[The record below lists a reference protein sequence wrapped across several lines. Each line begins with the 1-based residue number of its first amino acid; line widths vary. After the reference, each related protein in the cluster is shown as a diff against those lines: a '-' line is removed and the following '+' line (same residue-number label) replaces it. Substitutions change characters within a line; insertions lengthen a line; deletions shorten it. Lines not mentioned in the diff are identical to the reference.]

1 MENNNQ
7 ENKIIIDNAETISK
21 TDNNNS
27 AAKQT
32 DEELAQSYLEVRGA
46 IRRMGH
52 RREFWTG
59 RRY

>member
-7 ENKIIIDNAETISK
+7 ENKIIVDNAEPISK

-27 AAKQT
+27 VTKQT

-46 IRRMGH
+46 IRRMGR